1 MELIYDLEIIMDI
14 GFYKSYFI
22 YYLYQYNEDFVRWCE
37 MDIMN
42 IIEFGLSL
50 LVIIKMFFVIMC
62 LIQVDVL

>member
-14 GFYKSYFI
+14 GFYKNYFI

-62 LIQVDVL
+62 LIQVDIL

>member
-14 GFYKSYFI
+14 GFYKNYFI
-22 YYLYQYNEDFVRWCE
+22 YYFYQYNKDFVRWCE

-50 LVIIKMFFVIMC
+50 LIIIKIFFVIVC
-62 LIQVDVL
+62 LIQVDIL